1 MIDEGGDPARGDAAE
16 PGTPPGTPGC
26 AVAGRAAGRRST
38 ILLIFGLVT
47 NLLPLLTYATTLHE
61 IAVAWGL
68 SAGQSGWIG
77 GIYFA
82 GYAMAVPFLGSASDR
97 FDARRVYL
105 VGAGLG
111 SVASF
116 AFAFLAHGFLVA
128 LALRF
133 AGGVAFAGVHM
144 PGLKLLTDRVAPG
157 RQSRAAALYTSFYA
171 VGSSGSLIVAGVVD
185 AAFGWRATF
194 VVAGFGP
201 LLAAAM
207 LLFLPATPILRHAQ
221 AHAAKI
227 RLLDLR
233 PVLRNRALLAYIAAF
248 AGNTWEVFSVR
259 VWFVAYLAWI
269 VSLPGN
275 RLALPPLGV
284 IAGLASLAGLPVSIA
299 VAELAL
305 RHGRERVIT
314 AACLVSVAVC
324 LALAATAGGPTWIV
338 MALLILVQITSFSDV
353 GSLAGGA
360 VAAADPARRGS
371 ALALY
376 ALAGYGTGFLSP
388 VMVGLVL
395 DWFGGAGSPAGWSV
409 GFLVIALGSAAA
421 ACAVRRAPKRV
432 S

>member
-1 MIDEGGDPARGDAAE
+1 MIEGGGDPATGDVAE
-16 PGTPPGTPGC
+16 PGAPGR
-26 AVAGRAAGRRST
+26 AIAGRTTGRRIADAAGRRST
-38 ILLIFGLVT
+38 VLLILGLT
-47 NLLPLLTYATTLHE
+47 ANLLPLLTYATTLHE

-111 SVASF
+111 AAASF
-116 AFAFLAHGFLVA
+116 AFALWAHGFAVA

-144 PGLKLLTDRVAPG
+144 PGLKLLTDRVAPD

-171 VGSSGSLIVAGVVD
+171 VGSSGSLMVAGVVD

-201 LLAAAM
+201 LLAAAT
-207 LLFLPATPILRHAQ
+207 LPFLPAAPARHA
-221 AHAAKI
+221 APV
-227 RLLDLR
+227 RLLEFR
-233 PVLRNRALLAYIAAF
+233 PVLRNRALLAYVAAF

-299 VAELAL
+299 VAELAV

-314 AACLVSVAVC
+314 AACAVSVAVC
-324 LALAATAGGPTWIV
+324 LALAATAGGPAWIV
-338 MALLILVQITSFSDV
+338 MALLIVVQITSFADV
-353 GSLAGGA
+353 GALAGGT
-360 VAAADPARRGS
+360 VAAADPARRGA

-376 ALAGYGTGFLSP
+376 ALAGYGTGFFGP
-388 VMVGLVL
+388 VMVGLAL
-395 DWFGGAGSPAGWSV
+395 DGFGGAGSPAGWSAA
-409 GFLVIALGSAAA
+409 FLVIALGSAAA
-421 ACAVRRAPKRV
+421 ACAVRRTPKRV